1 MALVSRCC
9 CHRQALTRT
18 TTSKAIR
25 SLLFSRIDRGGG
37 GISRMEPIP
46 PQPRPCEL
54 NGSPLPFP
62 RGPRGYFQIWEIVC
76 GREGE
81 SFLGRV
87 QLSHLGNFFFCSA
100 QPSTFSLSFLQSGR
114 AERQSWAVQGRER
127 WYRKL
132 KASFRIKPRLK
143 REGENEGVQTKR
155 YKSFLIR
162 KARFLVG
169 AKDKKIQ
176 IFFRRPVPSLPFL
189 DISAQ

>member
-1 MALVSRCC
+1 MKGNFGACLAAVLLPPPGFDPNNNVKGDPFSSLGSTEGGGYRE
-9 CHRQALTRT
+9 R
-18 TTSKAIR
+18 SP
-25 SLLFSRIDRGGG
+25 SLLN
-37 GISRMEPIP
+37 
-46 PQPRPCEL
+46 PRPCEL

-81 SFLGRV
+81 PFLGRV

-100 QPSTFSLSFLQSGR
+100 PPSTFSLSFLRSGR
-114 AERQSWAVQGRER
+114 AARQSWAVQGRER

-143 REGENEGVQTKR
+143 RERENEGVQTKR

-162 KARFLVG
+162 KARFLLASKG
-169 AKDKKIQ
+169 QKD
-176 IFFRRPVPSLPFL
+176 
-189 DISAQ
+189 